1 MFKSNKRKN
10 DHVYTFYD
18 IEDFIEDLFEVQTHF
33 LPKDK
38 IKDKQN
44 KFRDERMQRLHKYVS
59 EATNKQTHDI
69 PGFDDL
75 GLLFNFM
82 LLICL

>member
-38 IKDKQN
+38 IKFTEGEDKWKSLYN
-44 KFRDERMQRLHKYVS
+44 F
-59 EATNKQTHDI
+59 DI
-69 PGFDDL
+69 HFDDD
-75 GLLFNFM
+75 NVEIE
-82 LLICL
+82 LIKENQPDCCGVLINKK